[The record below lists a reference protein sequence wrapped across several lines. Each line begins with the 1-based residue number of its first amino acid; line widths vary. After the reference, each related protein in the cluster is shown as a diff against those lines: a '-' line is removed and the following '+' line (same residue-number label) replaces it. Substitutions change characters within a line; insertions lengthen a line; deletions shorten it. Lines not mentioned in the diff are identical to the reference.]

1 MPQTPPRFVPTL
13 TQVVAPNAP
22 AAATAGANR
31 ANQASA
37 SQASSSPL
45 VSSVAL
51 TTGVI
56 AQQMR
61 QKLLVHMRQQ
71 IDLQLHKRIRETVS
85 QVALEH
91 AYKMYEELQPQIEA
105 VVVEVVEEAMKQAI
119 AKASLAPL
127 SSGPGGAAD
136 VNAPLK
142 I

>member
-13 TQVVAPNAP
+13 TQVVAPTAL
-22 AAATAGANR
+22 AAATAGGNR

-37 SQASSSPL
+37 PQA
-45 VSSVAL
+45 SSVAL
-51 TTGVI
+51 NTEVT

-71 IDLQLHKRIRETVS
+71 IDLQLNKRIRETVS